1 MPLCE
6 RSRFIRPHQ
15 DTPSSIIRHYI
26 SRYSTTQFHWIY
38 PSTGD
43 KKEKKKK
50 AGRGGEER
58 KRKFWPLIGL
68 NRIAVAL
75 FELGD
80 WKLGSRQTARRED
93 TFVAIS
99 LSRFLSFFFPLLFP
113 FPSLLFLSHIY
124 NRIESY
130 SERRPRKTS
139 DSNRRTRLS
148 IENLLDSNEA
158 LLHADLT
165 SLWTVYRTLLQIPL
179 AFLFPFFFLRSS
191 IDLFSLAP
199 ILEHQL
205 YSSIIEFCHS
215 MHLVLLSSILV
226 SCLVHKIGSS
236 YLLQIIQQYKIK
248 IELNCYILSPSK
260 IKLETISD
268 W

>member
-99 LSRFLSFFFPLLFP
+99 LSRFLSFFFSLSSLFY
-113 FPSLLFLSHIY
+113 FPPPSSFFLSHIY

-130 SERRPRKTS
+130 SERQPRKTS

-179 AFLFPFFFLRSS
+179 AFLFPSFFF
-191 IDLFSLAP
+191 F
-199 ILEHQL
+199 
-205 YSSIIEFCHS
+205 
-215 MHLVLLSSILV
+215 
-226 SCLVHKIGSS
+226 
-236 YLLQIIQQYKIK
+236 
-248 IELNCYILSPSK
+248 
-260 IKLETISD
+260 
-268 W
+268 

>member
-1 MPLCE
+1 MRDHVLSDLTKTRRPLLSGIIF
-6 RSRFIRPHQ
+6 RVIR
-15 DTPSSIIRHYI
+15 R
-26 SRYSTTQFHWIY
+26 RNF
-38 PSTGD
+38 TGFTLQPGI
-43 KKEKKKK
+43 KKKKKKK
-50 AGRGGEER
+50 AGRGER

-99 LSRFLSFFFPLLFP
+99 LSRFLSFFFSLSSLFY
-113 FPSLLFLSHIY
+113 FPPPSSFFLSHIY

-130 SERRPRKTS
+130 SERQPRKTS

-179 AFLFPFFFLRSS
+179 AFLFPSFFF
-191 IDLFSLAP
+191 F
-199 ILEHQL
+199 
-205 YSSIIEFCHS
+205 
-215 MHLVLLSSILV
+215 
-226 SCLVHKIGSS
+226 
-236 YLLQIIQQYKIK
+236 
-248 IELNCYILSPSK
+248 
-260 IKLETISD
+260 
-268 W
+268 

>member
-1 MPLCE
+1 MARYRDSRTRWFHSRFPWYTTLLAKTNRPDVKMPLCE

-43 KKEKKKK
+43 KKGKKKKK
-50 AGRGGEER
+50 AGRGER

-99 LSRFLSFFFPLLFP
+99 LSRFLSFFFFSPPSSISLPLP
-113 FPSLLFLSHIY
+113 
-124 NRIESY
+124 
-130 SERRPRKTS
+130 
-139 DSNRRTRLS
+139 
-148 IENLLDSNEA
+148 
-158 LLHADLT
+158 
-165 SLWTVYRTLLQIPL
+165 
-179 AFLFPFFFLRSS
+179 PFF
-191 IDLFSLAP
+191 IA
-199 ILEHQL
+199 
-205 YSSIIEFCHS
+205 
-215 MHLVLLSSILV
+215 
-226 SCLVHKIGSS
+226 
-236 YLLQIIQQYKIK
+236 YL
-248 IELNCYILSPSK
+248 
-260 IKLETISD
+260 
-268 W
+268 